1 MACDTQAL
9 LDLSERVYEA
19 LDDYLVRYNT
29 VERLPIINLTPGA
42 SLQVYISQC
51 LVCVYIDA

>member
-1 MACDTQAL
+1 M
-9 LDLSERVYEA
+9 YEA

-42 SLQVYISQC
+42 SLQVYISQF
-51 LVCVYIDA
+51 LVYVYT